1 MFTAETVSL
10 NSSEEFHSLKIKPEI
25 ATKKKDLGNNISFLL
40 CEACYW
46 CASYFNSDTTL
57 TRCPKCGNDNVE
69 SMPIANGEVYTFSHN
84 RYRGITLEFSNH
96 KGVLN

>member
-84 RYRGITLEFSNH
+84 RYRGITPAFSNH

>member
-10 NSSEEFHSLKIKPEI
+10 NSSEEFHSLKNKAEI

>member
-10 NSSEEFHSLKIKPEI
+10 NSSEDFHSLKIKPEI

-57 TRCPKCGNDNVE
+57 TRCPTCGNDNVE

-84 RYRGITLEFSNH
+84 RYRGITLAFSNH
-96 KGVLN
+96 KGVSN